1 MEASAGHQFARV
13 EVVGLGAKMLRV
25 FMIGAVSVDGHGP
38 VIDGDE
44 VEFDAHA
51 GARGEQSGAGAAGP
65 AEHVDGVNGSL

>member
-1 MEASAGHQFARV
+1 
-13 EVVGLGAKMLRV
+13 MLRV